1 MRESHRLP
9 DEMLSPL
16 TIDAFLLDYHLGHVL
31 LLAFVVSL
39 LGAAPLK
46 SQKVIAT
53 VVMGFGAI
61 FLMAPFTTLP
71 AVYVLFGIGLAVVG
85 PLLWTTADS

>member
-1 MRESHRLP
+1 MRESLPLP
-9 DEMLSPL
+9 DKMLSPL

-39 LGAAPLK
+39 LGAAPLN
-46 SQKVIAT
+46 SRQVVAM

-71 AVYVLFGIGLAVVG
+71 PEYVLFGIGLAVVG